1 MENEYSVR
9 ILPKAYSDID
19 SIYEYISNQIKE
31 DAAAK
36 RLVDKFEKAVIDL
49 AMFPY
54 RGSERKVGA
63 YAEKSYRQLFID
75 NFTAVYR
82 INETNKKV
90 FIVTVRYSPSQF

>member
-36 RLVDKFEKAVIDL
+36 RLVDKFEKAVLDL

-54 RGSERKVGA
+54 RGAERKVGA
-63 YAEKSYRQLFID
+63 YAENGYRQLFID

-82 INETNKKV
+82 INETNKEV
-90 FIVTVRYSPSQF
+90 MIVTVRYSPSQF